1 VFANHSTYKDL
12 CLAQSISISA
22 QNTFGGA

>member
-12 CLAQSISISA
+12 CLAQSILISA
-22 QNTFGGA
+22 QNTFDGA